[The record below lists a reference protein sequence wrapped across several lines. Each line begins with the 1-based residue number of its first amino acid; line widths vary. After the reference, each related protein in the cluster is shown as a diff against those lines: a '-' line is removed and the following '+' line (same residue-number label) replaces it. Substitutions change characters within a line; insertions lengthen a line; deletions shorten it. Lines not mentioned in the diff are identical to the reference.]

1 MSLIY
6 KQLADNDN
14 YHTMSEEFLK
24 YARDSSDQFDGGNVK
39 LGKHV
44 SVFMKLWEKQ
54 WDSPGDKLAD
64 FTPLVV
70 VSRLVKE
77 GLVVDPLRRIYSD
90 THLTEIGNT
99 LEIQHRNETASYI
112 SNLALEK
119 GEQIDKSVGRD
130 TLFMIEAAMKD
141 SGHVLLG
148 DSIESLCVNI

>member
-14 YHTMSEEFLK
+14 YHTMSEEFVK
-24 YARDSSDQFDGGNVK
+24 YARDSSDKFDGGDVK

-44 SVFMKLWEKQ
+44 SVFMKDWGEQ
-54 WDSPGDKLAD
+54 WDSTGDNIAD
-64 FTPLVV
+64 FTPLVT

-77 GLVVDPLRRIYSD
+77 GLVVDTLRRSYSV
-90 THLTEIGNT
+90 THLKEIGNT
-99 LEIQHRNETASYI
+99 LELHHRNETASYI

-119 GEQIDKSVGRD
+119 TEQIDKQVGRD
-130 TLFMIEAAMKD
+130 TLLMIEAAMKD

-148 DSIESLCVNI
+148 DSIETLGVNT